1 MSRSITRT
9 GRLCSMTLGLLA
21 CAAATAQ
28 EAPPVVASE
37 AAPVA
42 EQAAPASE
50 TAPLEQE
57 STSAGDAPVSD
68 APVAREVGDD
78 IGEVIVTA
86 RRVQERLQDVPISIT
101 VFNQDQLTE
110 RNVATAT
117 DLATYTPS
125 LTSNA
130 RYGSDNASF
139 AIRGFTQEQ
148 RTTASV
154 GVYFADVVAP
164 RAGGVVPGGDGAG
177 PGSFFDLANVQV
189 LKGPQGTLFGRNTT
203 GGAVLLVPQK
213 PTGTYEGFVENS
225 IGSYD
230 LSRTTGVVNVPV
242 SDSVRMRFG
251 VERNLRDGFLKNNSN
266 IGPTDFGD
274 VGYTAYRLSVVADLS
289 ENVEN
294 YTIGSFSRSNTNGMI
309 PSLVEVDGSNAYN
322 GRYRN
327 SFPFNALLQDQVS
340 RGGGFYTVGNDEPE
354 AETKSRQW
362 QIINTTTWNASDTL
376 TVKNI
381 ASYAQLQNDLMED
394 LYGGDMRMPSSLQ
407 LQPPSQQ
414 LPNGFAL
421 PVAAGDVGLGV
432 YGIGSAP
439 PPGMH
444 TIDQSTLSE
453 ELQFQGMADEGR
465 LIWQAGGYFE
475 TSRALNPNGSM
486 SRQFIHCDNWAALD
500 CYDVLGKYISQLQ
513 GRQTP
518 TGSLGY
524 QVGELDYTNYGI
536 YTQST
541 YSLTDELKLTG
552 GIRYTYDEMKGEA
565 INGRWLFTG
574 ANFDTPSFYC
584 SNSSTGQPTSY
595 RDQNGNV
602 NAPVGDI
609 NDCRVSYKKNSD
621 AVTWVLGLD
630 YKPSDAVML
639 YGKWSRGYRQGG
651 VTPVSAQ
658 SATTYGPEQVDT
670 YEVGVKTNFR
680 APIRGTFN
688 VAAFYNDFRD
698 QQLSIGFQDSTNS
711 VPPNVGIVNAGQSR
725 IYGAEVETVLIPVQ
739 GLNVSLSYA
748 YINSRVEKVDVVPP
762 SPPFD
767 IVLPI
772 AQEGDSMPF
781 TPEHKLSASVFYTL
795 PLDSKVGE
803 VSFGPTYT
811 YQSTYLVDA
820 SANRALDRTGQPAPS
835 SYGEIGG
842 RALVNFNLN
851 WNAVYGGPVDL
862 GLFVTNVT
870 GKEYYTNTTNGL
882 IRFGYEAAYLGEPRM
897 YGARIRINF
906 GG

>member
-1 MSRSITRT
+1 MSSGIGIT
-9 GRLCSMTLGLLA
+9 GKLCSTTFGLLA
-21 CAAATAQ
+21 CAVAAAQ
-28 EAPPVVASE
+28 EPTVPESPPTPSSE
-37 AAPVA
+37 AAPVM
-42 EQAAPASE
+42 EAAPAAPE
-50 TAPLEQE
+50 TPAAP
-57 STSAGDAPVSD
+57 SAAEAPSF
-68 APVAREVGDD
+68 GDD

-117 DLATYTPS
+117 DLAAYTPS

-225 IGSYD
+225 IGNYD
-230 LSRTTGVVNVPV
+230 LLHTTGVVNVPL
-242 SDSVRMRFG
+242 SDSVRVRFG
-251 VERNLRDGFLKNNSN
+251 VDRNLRDGFLKNNSS

-309 PSLVEVDGSNAYN
+309 PSLVAVDGSNAYN
-322 GRYRN
+322 NTYRN
-327 SFPFNALLQDQVS
+327 SFPFNALMQDQAN
-340 RGGGFYTVGNDEPE
+340 RGGGFYTVGNDEPD
-354 AETKSRQW
+354 AHTKSQQW

-394 LYGGDMRMPSSLQ
+394 LYGGNMRMPSSLQ

-421 PVAAGDVGLGV
+421 PVAAADVGVGV

-453 ELQFQGMADEGR
+453 ELQLQGTADEGR

-541 YSLTDELKLTG
+541 YSITDELKATG
-552 GIRYTYDEMKGEA
+552 GIRYTYDKMDGNA

-595 RDQNGNV
+595 RDGNGNV
-602 NAPVGDI
+602 NAPVADI

-621 AVTWVLGLD
+621 ALTWVLGLD
-630 YKPSDAVML
+630 YKPNDAVML

-670 YEVGVKTNFR
+670 YEVGVKTNFH

-688 VAAFYNDFRD
+688 VATFYNDFRD

-748 YINSRVEKVDVVPP
+748 YINSRVEKVDVVPA

-772 AQEGDSMPF
+772 AQEGDQLPF

-795 PLDSKVGE
+795 PLDAKVGE

-811 YQSTYLVDA
+811 YQSSYLVDA
-820 SANRALDRTGQPAPS
+820 SASRAVDRSGNAAPS

-851 WNAVYGGPVDL
+851 WNSVYGGPVDL

-897 YGARIRINF
+897 YGARIRVNF
-906 GG
+906 GS